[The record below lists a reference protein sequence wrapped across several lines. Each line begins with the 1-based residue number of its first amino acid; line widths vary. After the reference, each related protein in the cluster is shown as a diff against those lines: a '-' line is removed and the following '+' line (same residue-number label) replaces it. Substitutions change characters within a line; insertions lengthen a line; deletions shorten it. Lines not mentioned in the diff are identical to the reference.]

1 MLYGLWCLG
10 SGLFFL
16 IFLWLLKIEPYV
28 RRRNRTSTFFLYP
41 WAPWKDYLDAV
52 KTARRHR
59 HGTPFF
65 SHFVFLGEPGRGGGY
80 YKLGLLLGNLVRN
93 FFNCFSHRID
103 WHPMQN
109 ASREK

>member
-1 MLYGLWCLG
+1 MLYGLWFLR

-16 IFLWLLKIEPYV
+16 IFLWLIKIEPYV

-52 KTARRHR
+52 KIARRHR

-65 SHFVFLGEPGRGGGY
+65 LT
-80 YKLGLLLGNLVRN
+80 L
-93 FFNCFSHRID
+93 FFWMSLTEGVGILSWVCCWAIL
-103 WHPMQN
+103 
-109 ASREK
+109 